1 MTQGFYIF
9 VICCTDRESRDL
21 LMGMTLLRQRLKKE
35 MISPQIS
42 VMMPQSSVM
51 YQRNMSGNTIMNQNE
66 YEIASECTITVLNSK
81 DTNE

>member
-9 VICCTDRESRDL
+9 AICCTDRESRDL

-35 MISPQIS
+35 MLSPQNS
-42 VMMPQSSVM
+42 VMPQSSVM
-51 YQRNMSGNTIMNQNE
+51 YQRNISGNTVMNQDE

>member
-9 VICCTDRESRDL
+9 TICCTDRESRDL

-35 MISPQIS
+35 MLSPQTS
-42 VMMPQSSVM
+42 VMPQSSVM
-51 YQRNMSGNTIMNQNE
+51 YQRNISGNTVMNQDE